1 MEKSIE
7 KKPVMTGRDEAASNG
22 KHQAL
27 AAGVMRAFS
36 DPQALGCM
44 AALCVYETNESTLSS
59 MNQLAQATLKALN
72 NCEDKQQFM
81 LLYTLSIIEN
91 TANDTSRK
99 DRVKNAIEQSKKM
112 SEAAKA
118 RHNDSDHARAKAEI
132 KQKWLKDR
140 ESIIARHGGKAK
152 FYDDMQKQYQI
163 KGVDENGKEIDVN
176 LIRDLKTIQ
185 GWVAKWEKE
194 LL

>member
-72 NCEDKQQFM
+72 NCEDKLQFM

-99 DRVKNAIEQSKKM
+99 DRIKNAIEQSKKM

-132 KQKWLKDR
+132 KQKWLNER
-140 ESIIARHGGKAK
+140 ESIIARRGKAQ
-152 FYDDMQKQYQI
+152 FYKDVQNQYRTYH
-163 KGVDENGKEIDVN
+163 KDENGKDTYTDLIKDV
-176 LIRDLKTIQ
+176 KTVQ
-185 GWVAKWEKE
+185 NWVKEWERT
-194 LL
+194 

>member
-1 MEKSIE
+1 
-7 KKPVMTGRDEAASNG
+7 
-22 KHQAL
+22 
-27 AAGVMRAFS
+27 
-36 DPQALGCM
+36 
-44 AALCVYETNESTLSS
+44 